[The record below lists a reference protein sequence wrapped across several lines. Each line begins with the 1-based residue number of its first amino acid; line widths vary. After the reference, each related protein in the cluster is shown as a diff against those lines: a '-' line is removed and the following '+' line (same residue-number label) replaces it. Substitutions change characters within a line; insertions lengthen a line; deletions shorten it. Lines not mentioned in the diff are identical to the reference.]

1 MMNLNKKKSIFAGL
15 YGNTL
20 EWFDFLLYAN
30 FTPLFAEIFFPSKI
44 YFVSL
49 LLTFGVF
56 AVGFFMRPLGGVLL
70 GHYADHVGRRKTL
83 ILSMSIMT
91 FSTACIALIPG
102 FNTLGIAS
110 PVLFV
115 FFRLIQGIAVG
126 GELPGSTTFLI
137 EHMADHR
144 RGFAGSLVLSTAF
157 LGIFLGSLTAS
168 FLSVLLPDD
177 LLRDWGWRLAY
188 LTGALLG
195 VIGIYLRVSSV
206 EPSTFL
212 HTQHTTELPAK
223 IVFSKYRRQLLLAI
237 IFTSIMAISNYLL
250 IAYIT
255 SFLVKSE
262 GFILKDALVANFIAL
277 FILTLLIPLM
287 GLLSDF
293 LGRKPIFLCGAFGI
307 LIFIYPIFILFLSG
321 IWWHVLAGEILL
333 AILLAPMNATVP
345 TILAEMF
352 PTAVRA
358 SGVSIGYNIGQAF
371 FGGTIPV
378 VALTLVELTGNK
390 YAPALYILF
399 WAIIAIITTRF
410 AQETYLKKLG

>member
-1 MMNLNKKKSIFAGL
+1 MENSKRKSIFAGL

-30 FTPLFAEIFFPSKI
+30 FTPLFAQLFFPSNE

-56 AVGFFMRPLGGVLL
+56 SVGFFMRPLGGVLL
-70 GHYADHVGRRKTL
+70 GHYADHIGRRKTL

-91 FSTACIALIPG
+91 FSTACIALVPD
-102 FNTLGIAS
+102 FNSIGILS
-110 PVLFV
+110 PLLFV

-168 FLSVLLPDD
+168 LLSVLLTEDT
-177 LLRDWGWRLAY
+177 LRTWGWRLAY
-188 LTGALLG
+188 LIGAALG
-195 VIGIYLRVSSV
+195 LIGIYLRLTSV
-206 EPSTFL
+206 EPATFL
-212 HTQHTTELPAK
+212 HTKHTTELPAK
-223 IVFSKYRRQLLLAI
+223 IVFRAHRRKLLFAI
-237 IFTSIMAISNYLL
+237 LFTSILAMSNYLL

-262 GFILKDALVANFIAL
+262 GFLLKDALVANFIAL
-277 FILTLLIPLM
+277 LVLTALIPLM
-287 GLLSDF
+287 GLLSDY
-293 LGRKPIFLCGAFGI
+293 LGRKPIFLLGALGI
-307 LIFIYPIFILFLSG
+307 FIFIYPLFILFLSG
-321 IWWHVLAGEILL
+321 NWWHILAGEIVL
-333 AILLAPMNATVP
+333 AIILAPLNATVP

-358 SGVSIGYNIGQAF
+358 SGVSIGYNIGQAV
-371 FGGTIPV
+371 FGGTMPLV
-378 VALTLVELTGNK
+378 SLTLVELTGNK

-399 WAIIAIITTRF
+399 WVVVAIIAARNT
-410 AQETYLKKLG
+410 QETYLNKLD

>member
-1 MMNLNKKKSIFAGL
+1 MDPTKKKSIFAGL

-30 FTPLFAEIFFPSKI
+30 FTPLFAELFFPSKI

-70 GHYADHVGRRKTL
+70 GHFADHFSRRKTL
-83 ILSMSIMT
+83 IFSMSIMT
-91 FSTACIALIPG
+91 FSTACIALIPD
-102 FNTLGIAS
+102 FNTIGITS
-110 PVLFV
+110 PLLFV
-115 FFRLIQGIAVG
+115 FFRLIQGVAVG
-126 GELPGSTTFLI
+126 GELPSSTTFLI

-168 FLSVLLPDD
+168 FLSVLLPED

-188 LTGALLG
+188 LIGAILG
-195 VIGIYLRVSSV
+195 LIGIYLRLTSV
-206 EPSTFL
+206 ESATFL
-212 HTQHTTELPAK
+212 QAKHTTELPAK
-223 IVFSKYRRQLLLAI
+223 IVVFTYSRKLLLAI

-250 IAYIT
+250 IAYVT

-262 GFILKDALVANFIAL
+262 GFLLKDALVVNFIAL
-277 FILTLLIPLM
+277 FVLTVLIPFM
-287 GLLSDF
+287 GLLSDYF
-293 LGRKPIFLCGAFGI
+293 GRKPIFLCGVFGI
-307 LIFIYPIFILFLSG
+307 LILIYPIFILFLSG
-321 IWWHVLAGEILL
+321 NWWHVLAGEIVL
-333 AILLAPMNATVP
+333 AVILAPLNATVP

-352 PTAVRA
+352 PTAIRA

-378 VALTLVELTGNK
+378 VSLILVELTGNK
-390 YAPALYILF
+390 YAPVLYIVF
-399 WAIIAIITTRF
+399 WAIIAIIAARY
-410 AQETYLKKLG
+410 AQETYLNKLT

>member
-1 MMNLNKKKSIFAGL
+1 MNLTKKKSIFAGL

-30 FTPLFAEIFFPSKI
+30 FTPLFAQLFFPSKI

-56 AVGFFMRPLGGVLL
+56 AVGFFMRPVGGLIL
-70 GHYADHVGRRKTL
+70 GHYADHIGRRKVL
-83 ILSMSIMT
+83 IFSMSIMT
-91 FSTACIALIPG
+91 FSTACIALIPD
-102 FNTLGIAS
+102 FNTLGMIS
-110 PVLFV
+110 PLLFI

-126 GELPGSTTFLI
+126 GELPNSTTFLI

-157 LGIFLGSLTAS
+157 LGILLGSLTAS
-168 FLSVLLPDD
+168 LLSILLPDD
-177 LLRDWGWRLAY
+177 ILKAWGWRLAY
-188 LTGALLG
+188 LIGALLG
-195 VIGIYLRVSSV
+195 LIGIYLRLKSV
-206 EPSTFL
+206 DPETFL
-212 HTQHTTELPAK
+212 HTKTTKELPAK
-223 IVFSKYRRQLLLAI
+223 IVFTAHKRTLLLAI

-255 SFLVKSE
+255 AFLVKSE
-262 GFILKDALVANFIAL
+262 GFLLKDALIANFIAL

-287 GLLSDF
+287 GLLSDNF
-293 LGRKPIFLCGAFGI
+293 GRKPIFLVGAFGI

-321 IWWHVLAGEILL
+321 NWWHVLIGEIGL
-333 AILLAPMNATVP
+333 AILLAPLNASVP

-352 PTAVRA
+352 PTAIRA

-371 FGGTIPV
+371 LGGTIPLV
-378 VALTLVELTGNK
+378 SLTLVELTGNK
-390 YAPALYILF
+390 YAPAFYILL
-399 WAIIAIITTRF
+399 WALVAIIAARF
-410 AQETYLKKLG
+410 APETYLNKLE

>member
-1 MMNLNKKKSIFAGL
+1 MENSKRKSIFAGL

-30 FTPLFAEIFFPSKI
+30 FTPLFAQLFFPSKG

-56 AVGFFMRPLGGVLL
+56 SVGFFMRPLGGVLL
-70 GHYADHVGRRKTL
+70 GHYADHIGRRKTL

-91 FSTACIALIPG
+91 FSTACIALVPD
-102 FNTLGIAS
+102 FNSIGILS
-110 PVLFV
+110 PLLFV

-168 FLSVLLPDD
+168 LLSVLLTEET
-177 LLRDWGWRLAY
+177 LRTWGWRLAY
-188 LTGALLG
+188 LIGAALG
-195 VIGIYLRVSSV
+195 LIGIYLRLTSV
-206 EPSTFL
+206 EPAAFL
-212 HTQHTTELPAK
+212 QTKHATELPAK
-223 IVFSKYRRQLLLAI
+223 IVFRVHRRKLLFAI
-237 IFTSIMAISNYLL
+237 LFTSILAMSNYLL

-262 GFILKDALVANFIAL
+262 GFLLKDALVANFIAL
-277 FILTLLIPLM
+277 LVLTALIPLM
-287 GLLSDF
+287 GLLSDYV
-293 LGRKPIFLCGAFGI
+293 GRKPIFLSGALGI
-307 LIFIYPIFILFLSG
+307 FIFIYPLFILFLSG
-321 IWWHVLAGEILL
+321 NWWHILAGEIVL
-333 AILLAPMNATVP
+333 AIILAPLNATVP

-358 SGVSIGYNIGQAF
+358 SGVSIGYNIGQAV
-371 FGGTIPV
+371 FGGTMPLIS
-378 VALTLVELTGNK
+378 LTLVELTGNK

-399 WAIIAIITTRF
+399 WVVVAIIAARNT
-410 AQETYLKKLG
+410 QETYLNKLD